1 MKKVFLL
8 VVVALFTGL
17 TSFAQTN
24 DPYKGFDP
32 YWYLNLSMGRSLLV
46 GDLKTTPLDFA
57 KLGKQTGF
65 IGEFFAGRQFTPLFG
80 LRGVVNGG
88 TIKSRRTTS
97 LNMYKS
103 VTHDFG
109 YYLEPTLDI
118 TNLIKY
124 NRDRKLNLYGFA
136 GLGFNNFWVERTT
149 TSVATGVSVT
159 QNVYKGP
166 PAAKGP
172 SHWTTATTLPYGLG
186 TKYKFDENWG
196 INLEA
201 TNYWVPNKND
211 GDKLDG
217 WQWGEHR
224 DWVDYITL
232 GVNYDIV
239 SATNLKKMATNYSTI
254 KYEVTPNPLV
264 MRGDSVE
271 VTIKGTVPPNYLEK
285 KASILITPEIAYTGG
300 TYKLNPIILKGELVN
315 GPGIAI
321 PYKTGGTFT
330 AHQTIPYIKGMS
342 ASDLMVNTIIFKPA
356 TGTID
361 ANTTAE
367 QIHTNDKF
375 IDLPAEKLADGV
387 ITTST
392 LIIHDEDL
400 LTAADKLVKEK
411 FASKDALIYFTIS
424 KANLDLKKVPLN
436 KKNTA
441 QLTDLNDFINKGWQ
455 IKNIDVDGYAS
466 PDGEESF
473 NQGLSANRA
482 VTGKQYVIDLFKK
495 WAADKNAN
503 EFQKNLGGVMINT
516 ASHGEDWDGFMQAVQ
531 ASDMKEKAAII
542 NIVNSQSDFDKRNK
556 EIRNMSRVYKYLAND
571 ILPPLRR
578 AKITV
583 NSYEPIKTDEQFF
596 SAATSNPGTL
606 TVEELLYSATLTKD
620 SKDQLAIY
628 KSAMSQFNN
637 DWRAFNN
644 AGVIEMANGNL
655 NVASTDF
662 NTANTLAPNNVIVLN
677 NLGAVE
683 AQKGN
688 ISIAQGYFAKAKGL
702 GANETYNA
710 GIPLIAKGNYDGAV
724 STLNVKKC
732 NHNLGLAQ
740 LLAGNSQAA
749 IVTLKCAPARDMTY
763 YLLAIAA
770 ARTNDTKLLWENLT
784 KAVNMNAS
792 LKAKA
797 AGDREFIRYF
807 NVPEFQAI
815 VK

>member
-17 TSFAQTN
+17 ASFAQTN

-65 IGEFFAGRQFTPLFG
+65 IGEFFAGRQLTPLFG

-88 TIKSRRTTS
+88 TIKSRLTTS
-97 LNMYKS
+97 VNMYKS
-103 VTHDFG
+103 LTHDFG

-124 NRDRKLNLYGFA
+124 NRDRKMNFYGFA
-136 GLGFNNFWVERTT
+136 GVGFDNFWVARTITNVT
-149 TSVATGVSVT
+149 TGATTT
-159 QNVYKGP
+159 QNVYKGE

-172 SHWTTATTLPYGLG
+172 SHWTTATTVPYGLG
-186 TKYKFDENWG
+186 TKFKFDENWG
-196 INLEA
+196 ITLEA
-201 TNYWVPNKND
+201 TNYFAAEEKD

-217 WQWGEHR
+217 WQLGTKR
-224 DWVDYITL
+224 DWIDYITL

-239 SATNLKKMATNYSTI
+239 SATNLKKMATNYNTI

-264 MRGDSVE
+264 MRDDSVE
-271 VTIKGTVPPNYLEK
+271 VTIKGTIPANYLEK
-285 KASILITPEIAYTGG
+285 KASIMITPEIAYTGG

-315 GPGIAI
+315 GPGVAI

-330 AHQTIPYIKGMS
+330 THQTIPYIKGMS
-342 ASDLMVNTIIFKPA
+342 SSDLMANTIIFKPA
-356 TGTID
+356 TGTVD
-361 ANTTAE
+361 ANITAE
-367 QIHTNDKF
+367 KIHTTDKF
-375 IDLPAEKLADGV
+375 VDLPAEKLADGV
-387 ITTST
+387 ITTPT

-411 FASKDALIYFTIS
+411 FASKEAMLYFLIS
-424 KANLDLKKVPLN
+424 KSNLDMKLPLN

-441 QLTDLNDFINKGWQ
+441 ALAELNDFINKGWQ

-495 WAADKNAN
+495 WAADKNAT

-516 ASHGEDWDGFMQAVQ
+516 ASHGEDWDGFMQSVQ

-542 NIVNSQSDFDKRNK
+542 NIVNSQSDFDKRNH
-556 EIRNMSRVYKYLAND
+556 EIRNMARVYKYLSND

-578 AKITV
+578 ANIKV
-583 NSYEPIKTDEQFF
+583 NSYEPIKTDEQFL
-596 SAATSNPGTL
+596 SAATSSPETL
-606 TVEELLYSATLTKD
+606 AVEELLYSATLTKD
-620 SKDQLAIY
+620 NKVQLTIY
-628 KSAMSQFNN
+628 KSAMSQFKD

-644 AGVIEMANGNL
+644 AGAIEMWNGNL
-655 NVASTDF
+655 NAASADF

-688 ISIAQGYFAKAKGL
+688 ISVAQGYFAKAKGL

-710 GIPLIAKGNYDGAV
+710 GIPLIRLGNYDGAV
-724 STLNVKKC
+724 SALNSKKC

-749 IVTLKCAPARDMTY
+749 IVTLKCAPAKDMTY
-763 YLLAIAA
+763 YVLAIAA